1 MTLRS
6 TKSSQAL
13 FSASFI
19 HFQSL
24 NAAPSGQ
31 HFPTKRMEGIHDHQV
46 GTEGIS
52 ASWVHPDLPWGLPS
66 AYCLGPFSMQNPST
80 STSPYF
86 RFTETVIITFASIG
100 ILH

>member
-86 RFTETVIITFASIG
+86 RFTETVIIIFASIG